1 MAQSHKITQL
11 FIPVG
16 SMFQRKTALNNPCS
30 IIFEGTELVAQ
41 IGEPI
46 ACALLAAG
54 IVTTRKAPENNTLR
68 GPYCLIGNCFECLV
82 YIEGLG
88 VKQACRT
95 SVAPNMVVSSYD
107 PQEVRR

>member
-1 MAQSHKITQL
+1 
-11 FIPVG
+11 
-16 SMFQRKTALNNPCS
+16 MFQRKTALNNPCS
-30 IIFEGTELVAQ
+30 IIFEGTELEAQ

-54 IVTTRKAPENNTLR
+54 IVTTRKASENNTLR